1 VHSHRQALRLLLA
14 ALVALA
20 VLGMLL
26 VYRVKVPVCMGKV
39 PACTGK
45 VPAYLGAWLVCR
57 GTWWGVTSL

>member
-14 ALVALA
+14 ALVALV

-45 VPAYLGAWLVCR
+45 VPAYLGTLLVCKDE
-57 GTWWGVTSL
+57 W